1 MPYVEVST
9 TVRGDITKIWPIVAD
24 MESYPKFMPN
34 LVSVVI
40 TERGENTTVSKWLSN
55 VDGRVIGWTE
65 RDTFIPERHRIEY
78 QQLSG
83 DLKKFE
89 GFWQL
94 TETAD
99 GVSIVL
105 TVDFEFGIPM
115 VATLLNPLLKKKVRE
130 NSEGMLAAIKR
141 ICESSGE

>member
-9 TVRGDITKIWPIVAD
+9 LVQGDMSKIWPIVAD

-34 LVSVVI
+34 LDSVVV
-40 TERGENTTVSKWLSN
+40 TERGENTTVSKWVSN
-55 VDGRVIGWTE
+55 VDGRVIAWTE
-65 RDTFIPERHRIEY
+65 KDVFMPERHRIEY

-94 TETAD
+94 TETPE
-99 GVSIVL
+99 GISIVL

-115 VATLLNPLLKKKVRE
+115 VAALLNPLLKKKVRE
-130 NSEGMLAAIKR
+130 NSEGMLAAIKE
-141 ICESSGE
+141 ICESA

>member
-9 TVRGDITKIWPIVAD
+9 TVSGEIARIWPIVAD

-34 LVSVVI
+34 LDSVVV
-40 TERGENTTVSKWLSN
+40 TERDGNTTVSKWVSN
-55 VDGRVIGWTE
+55 VDGRVIAWTE
-65 RDTFIPERHRIEY
+65 KDTFMPEKHRIEY

-94 TETAD
+94 TETPE

-130 NSEGMLAAIKR
+130 NSEGMLAAIKE
-141 ICESSGE
+141 ICESA

>member
-9 TVRGDITKIWPIVAD
+9 VVRGEMAKIWPIVAD

-34 LVSVVI
+34 LDSVAV
-40 TERGENTTVSKWLSN
+40 TERGENTSVSKWVSN
-55 VDGRVIGWTE
+55 VDGRVIAWTE
-65 RDTFIPERHRIEY
+65 RDVFMPERHRIEY
-78 QQLSG
+78 RQISG

-94 TETAD
+94 AETPD

-115 VATLLNPLLKKKVRE
+115 VAALLNPLLKKKVRE
-130 NSEGMLAAIKR
+130 NSEGMLAAIKD
-141 ICESSGE
+141 ICESA